1 MAGEAILRPGDPDG
15 SSLIESVREGAALR
29 MPYKLPPLTQ
39 LEIATLSRWVK
50 EGAEFDGPS
59 ANQTPLGSLVDRLA
73 GLPKVALKVPVV
85 APIASVAF
93 SQDGR
98 VLAAALGRQVVVF
111 DSESGKVVATL
122 GDHPGPVNS
131 VRFSN
136 DGSSL
141 IAAGGRAGLFGTVTV
156 WDRSKRERRLELKG
170 HADSILSAVLTADG
184 KVLATAGYDKQVL
197 IWDLSRGTV
206 IRSLKD
212 HSDAVYGL
220 AFSPDGKTLAS
231 CAADRT
237 VKLWDWA
244 TGKRTESL
252 SESTSELY
260 SLAFTPDGSRLLSAG
275 VDRSIRIWRLD
286 RGGVRLERSVFA
298 HDAPIVRLAV
308 SADGRML
315 ASSAEDRTLRLW
327 NLGNMTPQSTV
338 PNQADWVQGLAFSPD
353 NRRLALGRYDGFLG
367 LWDTKAGK
375 LGLVLREPTVPQPSE
390 PAKLVRTA
398 SLDPPRPRGS
408 VRGSKVRVTLTGQGV
423 GRATAIILPEPGL
436 TATFIPNARPDD
448 NRTELDLAIAAG
460 ARVGLHRMSVIT
472 PLGVPAMQSFAVA
485 ADPEVVAKEPKDVVS
500 DQGGLPITP
509 TALPA
514 TLVGSIDRPGDVDF
528 FPFEAKGGQQVVFQ
542 LLARAIG
549 SQLRPELIV
558 LDTLG
563 HIQARRNRRRQLQ
576 SSIRY

>member
-1 MAGEAILRPGDPDG
+1 MKATVFWGLLLGAVCFLLGSTAYGQAPARVDRLSFRQHVAPVLVKKCLGCHNELKASGGLSMATFAALKRGGKMAGETILRPGDPDG
-15 SSLIESVREGAALR
+15 SSLIESVREGAAPR

-39 LEIATLSRWVK
+39 VEIATLSRWVK

-59 ANQTPLGSLVDRLA
+59 ASQTPLGSLVDRLA
-73 GLPKVALKVPVV
+73 GLPKVALKVPVA

-98 VLAAALGRQVVVF
+98 VLAAAVGRQVVVF
-111 DSESGKVVATL
+111 DSESGKIVATL

-136 DGSSL
+136 DRSSL
-141 IAAGGRAGLFGTVTV
+141 IAAGGRAGLFGSVTI

-170 HADSILSAVLTADG
+170 HADSILSAVLNADG

-197 IWDLSRGTV
+197 IWDLSRGTL

-244 TGKRTESL
+244 TGKRKETL

-327 NLGNMTPQSTV
+327 NLDNMTPQSTV

-367 LWDTKAGK
+367 LWNTKAGK
-375 LGLVLREPTVPQPSE
+375 LGLVLREPTVPQSCR
-390 PAKLVRTA
+390 ARQA
-398 SLDPPRPRGS
+398 
-408 VRGSKVRVTLTGQGV
+408 GSKC
-423 GRATAIILPEPGL
+423 
-436 TATFIPNARPDD
+436 
-448 NRTELDLAIAAG
+448 
-460 ARVGLHRMSVIT
+460 
-472 PLGVPAMQSFAVA
+472 
-485 ADPEVVAKEPKDVVS
+485 
-500 DQGGLPITP
+500 
-509 TALPA
+509 
-514 TLVGSIDRPGDVDF
+514 
-528 FPFEAKGGQQVVFQ
+528 
-542 LLARAIG
+542 LARSA
-549 SQLRPELIV
+549 S
-558 LDTLG
+558 T
-563 HIQARRNRRRQLQ
+563 ARRGPGEQSPRDLDGPRRGPRD
-576 SSIRY
+576 RDHPA